1 MSMFENEHYRWR
13 ETYFVLFDDKKRPT
27 LEKMRKMLASLSD
40 RYQMANFTA
49 DDRGRFESG
58 TVLSPDDFAAL
69 DICYVGG
76 DEVQEQVEQLAT
88 EIELN
93 VLGPGDKRKLQ
104 HITRCTGRFDVLHFE
119 QLSIPQEN
127 DDDDEEEDE
136 MLDPSAMLIVLNVL
150 AKLTEGIAVD
160 PQSGTMM

>member
-1 MSMFENEHYRWR
+1 MFENEHYRWR

-27 LEKMRKMLASLSD
+27 LEKMRKALTSLSD
-40 RYQMANFTA
+40 RYQMANFTT
-49 DDRGRFESG
+49 DEQGLFESG

-76 DEVQEQVEQLAT
+76 DEVQEQVTQLAA

-93 VLGPGDKRKLQ
+93 MLEPDDKRKLR
-104 HITRCTGRFDVLHFE
+104 HIAHCTGRFDVLHFE
-119 QLSIPQEN
+119 QLSVQQN
-127 DDDDEEEDE
+127 DDDDDDEEDGE

>member
-13 ETYFVLFDDKKRPT
+13 ETYFVLFDEKKRPT
-27 LEKMRKMLASLSD
+27 LEKMKKALTSLSD

-49 DDRGRFESG
+49 DEDRLFESG

-76 DEVQEQVEQLAT
+76 DEVQEQVEQLVS
-88 EIELN
+88 EIEVN
-93 VLGPGDKRKLQ
+93 VFEPGDKRKLKQ
-104 HITRCTGRFDVLHFE
+104 MTRCTGRFDVLHFE
-119 QLSIPQEN
+119 QLAAQEEN
-127 DDDDEEEDE
+127 DEEDAEDE

-150 AKLTEGIAVD
+150 TKLTDGVAVD